1 MSKTSVKGYEENEGD
16 RKVVDYNHNTMGWH
30 KMFALGNEYLYV
42 LQKKHIEETE
52 KNASKSTCI

>member
-42 LQKKHIEETE
+42 L
-52 KNASKSTCI
+52 